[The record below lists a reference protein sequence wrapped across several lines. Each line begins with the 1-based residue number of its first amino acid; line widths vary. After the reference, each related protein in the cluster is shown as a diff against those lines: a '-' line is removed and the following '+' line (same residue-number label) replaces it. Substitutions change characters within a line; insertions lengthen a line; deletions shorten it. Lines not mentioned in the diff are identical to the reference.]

1 MFRKEISKYSK
12 FPDLAMNLYAVE
24 YFNNLSEPNLGSYF
38 SNSNTFTIFCKNR
51 IKVDSS
57 GNAAIPH

>member
-1 MFRKEISKYSK
+1 
-12 FPDLAMNLYAVE
+12 MNLYAVE